1 MSVQTVEKAGAR
13 PAFRIGTFKIEPG
26 TRKTVDLPVS
36 VLSDHTPA
44 ALSVHVVHGR
54 KTGSTLFVSAA
65 IHGDRAVRCLVLEQ
79 EGEGVVSGGPEFS
92 LRESVWE
99 GAGELGGE
107 DEDGRELDE
116 VEDGKDKHEDLFNA
130 GSVFGV
136 ADLEFTDDVHG

>member
-13 PAFRIGTFKIEPG
+13 PAFHIGTFKIEPG

-65 IHGDRAVRCLVLEQ
+65 IHGDEVIGVEIVRRLLRSASLKNMKGTLLAVPI
-79 EGEGVVSGGPEFS
+79 ST
-92 LRESVWE
+92 LRIITEPI
-99 GAGELGGE
+99 
-107 DEDGRELDE
+107 
-116 VEDGKDKHEDLFNA
+116 
-130 GSVFGV
+130 
-136 ADLEFTDDVHG
+136 